1 MYFPI
6 QWSTEYADK
15 LSQIKS
21 AMFPNEEQHVRN
33 SYVLCKLAERNY
45 PADKLKKQAEKII
58 TPSASDKKT
67 TTLVLTATAN
77 NKITVYASELQIS
90 KASVIKC
97 LVGLGYEEYVIRSL
111 SLLEKVEKKAFAEK
125 DAQIQSLV
133 ELIESKQAEV
143 TELIVQLKNLL

>member
-6 QWSTEYADK
+6 QWSSEYADK

-33 SYVLCKLAERNY
+33 SYVLCRLAERNY
-45 PADKLKKQAEKII
+45 PSDELKKQAEKII
-58 TPSASDKKT
+58 SPNINDKKT

-77 NKITVYASELQIS
+77 NKITVYSTELKIS

-97 LVGLGYEEYVIRSL
+97 LVGLGYEEYVEKSL
-111 SLLEKVEKKAFAEK
+111 SLLESMENKAVSEKN
-125 DAQIQSLV
+125 AQIQSLV
-133 ELIESKQAEV
+133 ELIETKQSEI
-143 TELIVQLKNLL
+143 TELIGQLKQLL